1 VYAVGVS
8 RPRILVVDDS
18 ETVLRIVEAAL
29 CSDYDVVT
37 ALDGEEG
44 LEKAR
49 QLAPDLIVT
58 DSLMPRLDGFGLL
71 RTLQAYPATRSIP
84 AIVLT
89 SEESEER
96 RPAPGDV
103 QPCAIITKSID
114 PAPLLDAIRTALAS
128 RIVL

>member
-49 QLAPDLIVT
+49 QLTPDLIVT

-71 RTLQAYPATRSIP
+71 RTLQAHPATRSIP

-96 RPAPGDV
+96 RPVPGDV

>member
-49 QLAPDLIVT
+49 QLTPDLIVT

-71 RTLQAYPATRSIP
+71 RTLQASPATRSIP